1 MALWTIDH
9 ELDQP
14 IRHVNQAASGGSYV
28 AIFTLRLAPDLNDAA
43 VRFAS
48 AIDDPEAGPWIPCI
62 EEGVRAFVGRRAQE
76 GFPIAHLRVTLVAI
90 TIHPVDSNPWRFRQA
105 AEMAMSQA
113 FEAAGIDLEA

>member
-9 ELDQP
+9 QFDQP

-28 AIFTLRLAPDLNDAA
+28 AIFTPRLAPDLNDAA

-48 AIDDPEAGPWIPCI
+48 AIDEPEAEPWIPCI
-62 EEGVRAFVGRRAQE
+62 EEGVRAFVDRRARE
-76 GFPIAHLRVTLVAI
+76 GFPMGHLRVTLVAI
-90 TIHPVDSNPWRFRQA
+90 TLHPVDSNPRRLRQA

-113 FEAAGIDLEA
+113 FEATGVDLDA